1 MFFVCFYRKHVPAGL
16 KTILYGQPVI
26 PAYGTDDSQS
36 ETCRPLGR
44 GLRMIESREYPA
56 AVERRVPGIRYAET
70 APVHT
75 DRHFRT
81 GRAVQESVFEKIPDQ
96 YGCQLFVHPEQ
107 ERSFHIGNDS
117 HSPAGINLGKHF
129 LRSLQDG
136 TEIHR
141 DRLGELS
148 VFYPREQKKSPVQ
161 AYQPLQFPVDFPF
174 LQ

>member
-1 MFFVCFYRKHVPAGL
+1 MPAGL

-81 GRAVQESVFEKIPDQ
+81 GRAVQESVFEKIHDDE
-96 YGCQLFVHPEQ
+96 LDFK
-107 ERSFHIGNDS
+107 
-117 HSPAGINLGKHF
+117 GIRINEDALWRILHANATVI
-129 LRSLQDG
+129 S
-136 TEIHR
+136 T
-141 DRLGELS
+141 
-148 VFYPREQKKSPVQ
+148 
-161 AYQPLQFPVDFPF
+161 DFDWW
-174 LQ
+174 